1 MDKKMVWL
9 ITMLLSSSPAFAEGT
24 TTVTVG
30 PSATVNIDSNGHSV
44 SASAGTVI
52 IKQGGKGTTH
62 IKVKTTNDGHTK
74 TSVKAIVING
84 EEGDINVETQVIN
97 EDDISV
103 SNVVI
108 EGEEQNVKI
117 HSTDNNTTTI
127 IIRETD

>member
-9 ITMLLSSSPAFAEGT
+9 ITMLLSFSPAFAEGT
-24 TTVTVG
+24 STITVG
-30 PSATVNIDSNGHSV
+30 PSATVNIDSNGNSV
-44 SASAGTVI
+44 SASAGMVI

-74 TSVKAIVING
+74 TSVKAIIING

-97 EDDISV
+97 KDDLSV

-108 EGEEQNVKI
+108 EGDEQNVQI
-117 HSTDNNTTTI
+117 HSTDNTTTI
-127 IIRETD
+127 IIR

>member
-1 MDKKMVWL
+1 MVWL
-9 ITMLLSSSPAFAEGT
+9 ITTLLSSSPAFAEGS

-30 PSATVNIDSNGHSV
+30 PSATVNVDSNGNSV

-62 IKVKTTNDGHTK
+62 IKVKTTNDGNTK
-74 TSVKAIVING
+74 TSVKASVIVING

-108 EGEEQNVKI
+108 KGDEQNVQI